1 MSEEFSR
8 AEVISGVAR
17 RRRFTAEQKLA
28 IVAETMQPGMSIS
41 YVARS
46 HGLSPSLVFRWRR
59 LMTDGG
65 REAVRADDD
74 VVPAAEARRLEER
87 VRALER
93 QLGRKTLEVE
103 ILKEALDLARGKKTD
118 LAVQLAAGG
127 RFPVKAVT
135 ETLGVARSNVVE
147 RVKAARPKRGP
158 QIREGDL
165 ELTADIRRPVDER
178 PTYGYRR
185 IAALLRR
192 ERRTAEEPSVNAK
205 RVYRLMKKNGLLLAR
220 HSGRR
225 LARRHEGEVA
235 TPRSNIRWCSD
246 ALEFSCWNGEVVR
259 VAFALDCHD
268 REVIGWTATT
278 AGISG
283 EMIRDMMV
291 ECVET
296 RFGSPRAPERIQWL
310 TDNGSTYAAA
320 KTIDMALAL
329 NLEPCFTPVESPE
342 SNGLAEAFVK
352 TFKRD
357 YVRVNPIPDAA
368 TAIAAV
374 RDWMEDYN
382 TVHPHSRLGYRSP
395 REYLRAM
402 SQPTACP
409 V

>member
-1 MSEEFSR
+1 M
-8 AEVISGVAR
+8 
-17 RRRFTAEQKLA
+17 
-28 IVAETMQPGMSIS
+28 
-41 YVARS
+41 
-46 HGLSPSLVFRWRR
+46 
-59 LMTDGG
+59 
-65 REAVRADDD
+65 
-74 VVPAAEARRLEER
+74 
-87 VRALER
+87 
-93 QLGRKTLEVE
+93 
-103 ILKEALDLARGKKTD
+103 
-118 LAVQLAAGG
+118 
-127 RFPVKAVT
+127 KAVT
-135 ETLGVARSNVVE
+135 DTLGVARSNVVE

-158 QIREGDL
+158 QVREGDL
-165 ELTADIRRPVDER
+165 ELAADIRRLADER

-192 ERRTAEEPSVNAK
+192 ERRSAGEPAVNAK
-205 RVYRLMKKNGLLLAR
+205 RVYRLMKKNALLLAR

-225 LARRHEGEVA
+225 HARLHEGEVA
-235 TPRSNIRWCSD
+235 TLRSNIRWCSD

-268 REVIGWTATT
+268 REAIGWTATT

-283 EMIRDMMV
+283 EMIRDMMI
-291 ECVET
+291 ECVEA
-296 RFGSPRAPERIQWL
+296 RFGTPRAPERTQWL
-310 TDNGSTYAAA
+310 TDNGSAYAAT

-342 SNGLAEAFVK
+342 SNGMAEAFVR

-374 RDWMEDYN
+374 GDWMEDYN

-402 SQPTACP
+402 SQPAACP